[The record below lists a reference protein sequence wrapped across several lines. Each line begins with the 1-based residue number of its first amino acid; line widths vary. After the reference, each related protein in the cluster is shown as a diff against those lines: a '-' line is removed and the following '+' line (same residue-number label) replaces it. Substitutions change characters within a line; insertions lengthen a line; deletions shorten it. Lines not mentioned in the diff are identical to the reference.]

1 MEQRTDN
8 WLSWRKRGI
17 GGSDAPIIMGLS
29 PWKTAFQ
36 LWEEKTD
43 KVKPDG
49 VSNWAQNRGN
59 ELEPIARAKYELE
72 MGFEMGAATCA
83 HYQHDFLRASMDG
96 WNPACPPVMAE
107 IVNRDGARVFENAGV
122 PKVHKRGLEI
132 KCPGEKDHRMAE
144 SGHVPEKYFYQLV
157 HQFIVTA
164 ADVIDYYSYWVPKG
178 VDDDKGLSCR
188 IEVPRPSNAILMEYF
203 KVAQKFWKC
212 VTEDEAPALTD
223 KDYKKVRSVEIRKD
237 CEEWKR
243 KKLELEKLEFEVDTL
258 KDKIITAIGDDVKRA
273 IVNGAGV
280 KLITVEAK
288 GKVDYKK
295 VPELKGV
302 NLEQYRGKPSVSRQ
316 LKPHT
321 EEVASDN
328 EAATV

>member
-8 WLSWRKRGI
+8 WLNWRKRGI
-17 GGSDAPIIMGLS
+17 GGSDAPIIMNLS

-59 ELEPIARAKYELE
+59 ELEPIARARYELE
-72 MGFEMGAATCA
+72 KGFEMGPATCA

-96 WNPACPPVMAE
+96 WNPACPP
-107 IVNRDGARVFENAGV
+107 DGDF
-122 PKVHKRGLEI
+122 KTVHKRGLEI
-132 KCPGEKDHRMAE
+132 KCPGEKDHLMAK

-178 VDDDKGLSCR
+178 VDDDKGDGHCIS
-188 IEVPRPSNAILMEYF
+188 VPRPPNAVLMEYF
-203 KVAQKFWKC
+203 KVAQKFWEC
-212 VTEDEAPALTD
+212 VLQDKAPPLTD
-223 KDYKKVRSVEIRKD
+223 KDYKTVRSVEIRKF

-258 KDKIITAIGDDVKRA
+258 KDQIITAIGDGVARA
-273 IVNGAGV
+273 VVAGAGV
-280 KLITVEAK
+280 KLNTVTRI
-288 GKVDYKK
+288 GNVDYKK

-302 NLEQYRGKPSVSRQ
+302 NLDQYRGKPSSYKQ
-316 LKPHT
+316 LSIEK
-321 EEVASDN
+321 AADDN
-328 EAATV
+328 ETPAV